1 MATKFD
7 FLSPGVN
14 IREID
19 RSILPAQAQEP
30 GPILVGR
37 AARGPAL
44 KPVLINTYEDFV
56 TIFGEPVLGT
66 AGSNSDIWRDGN
78 TIGPQYAG
86 IAAQAHL
93 ASQTSPV
100 TFVRLLGDQH
110 DSATGGY
117 AGWSYDGLTNTATTN
132 KTAYGLFVV
141 DSGSSGFTEGPTG
154 SLAAVFYAT
163 AGALT
168 LSGTAVAGGTTSSAG
183 TLIKSSID
191 GRGFQLDVRGT
202 DGTVSESIRFNLNR
216 DDQSYYARSV
226 FNTNPMLTNA
236 DIISSGNRKT
246 YWLGETFERFVD
258 DTLLSSSAGDV
269 HGILLPLENK
279 STGLNWA
286 NRQKKMTAA
295 QSGWVIAA
303 DTGPPSGSFSAAS
316 AQKLFRMV
324 ALHEGTRLQ
333 KEVMV
338 AIENIT
344 APNDVTVNAY
354 ATFDVVTVDMSGNPL
369 ETMAG
374 VDLNPES
381 DNYIVKRFGDTTFEW
396 QEDERRYRVKGDEP
410 NVSNYFRVEVSEYV
424 SNAQAKGSVP
434 FGFLGPV
441 RPKGFTM
448 RQNTATLKEFGSVSS
463 AFAGVF
469 AKGNSHMP
477 FSGGTSL
484 EFASIPTGY
493 TASFRFPAAA
503 LRIAGSEGNPVS
515 EYEVYYGIRPKTGA
529 SDTRNDVGY
538 IDYLRGLPGSLDNYA
553 PDSDYEYSFSFTLD
567 DLVVVPGTRTVTYTA
582 GSRAAGTSYTAKS
595 GSAALLGDDTGVT
608 DGVEIK
614 QFIMPIWGGFDGLDI
629 SEKEPFKNANGLAAA
644 NQTDLNNAMLYSVNL
659 AIDSIKDNEQ
669 VIANTLSI
677 PGVTA
682 TRVTDKIISTCET
695 RKDLLGVIDLEEAFV
710 PTTEA
715 SSEVYYSVSSTI
727 NKLKLRKLNSSYA
740 CAFHP
745 WVQVQ
750 TNTGTASGKL
760 YVPPSVAAVGAF
772 AKSTA
777 QSELWFAPAGFT
789 RGGLSPLGG
798 IGGPRVVNVREAL
811 SSKDRDN
818 LYKFNINPIASFPG
832 EGIVIFGQK
841 TLQAFPSALDRI
853 NVRRLL
859 IYLKHELS
867 NISRRLLFEPNVQTT
882 WNRFKSQAD
891 GVLSNVQANLGVTEY
906 KIVLDENTTT
916 ADLIDRNILYAKIY
930 IKPTRAIEY
939 IVVDLIVTNTGAE
952 FV

>member
-1 MATKFD
+1 
-7 FLSPGVN
+7 
-14 IREID
+14 
-19 RSILPAQAQEP
+19 
-30 GPILVGR
+30 
-37 AARGPAL
+37 
-44 KPVLINTYEDFV
+44 
-56 TIFGEPVLGT
+56 
-66 AGSNSDIWRDGN
+66 
-78 TIGPQYAG
+78 
-86 IAAQAHL
+86 
-93 ASQTSPV
+93 
-100 TFVRLLGDQH
+100 
-110 DSATGGY
+110 
-117 AGWSYDGLTNTATTN
+117 
-132 KTAYGLFVV
+132 
-141 DSGSSGFTEGPTG
+141 
-154 SLAAVFYAT
+154 
-163 AGALT
+163 
-168 LSGTAVAGGTTSSAG
+168 
-183 TLIKSSID
+183 
-191 GRGFQLDVRGT
+191 
-202 DGTVSESIRFNLNR
+202 
-216 DDQSYYARSV
+216 
-226 FNTNPMLTNA
+226 
-236 DIISSGNRKT
+236 
-246 YWLGETFERFVD
+246 
-258 DTLLSSSAGDV
+258 
-269 HGILLPLENK
+269 
-279 STGLNWA
+279 
-286 NRQKKMTAA
+286 
-295 QSGWVIAA
+295 
-303 DTGPPSGSFSAAS
+303 
-316 AQKLFRMV
+316 
-324 ALHEGTRLQ
+324 
-333 KEVMV
+333 
-338 AIENIT
+338 
-344 APNDVTVNAY
+344 
-354 ATFDVVTVDMSGNPL
+354 
-369 ETMAG
+369 
-374 VDLNPES
+374 
-381 DNYIVKRFGDTTFEW
+381 
-396 QEDERRYRVKGDEP
+396 
-410 NVSNYFRVEVSEYV
+410 
-424 SNAQAKGSVP
+424 
-434 FGFLGPV
+434 
-441 RPKGFTM
+441 
-448 RQNTATLKEFGSVSS
+448 
-463 AFAGVF
+463 
-469 AKGNSHMP
+469 
-477 FSGGTSL
+477 
-484 EFASIPTGY
+484 
-493 TASFRFPAAA
+493 
-503 LRIAGSEGNPVS
+503 
-515 EYEVYYGIRPKTGA
+515 
-529 SDTRNDVGY
+529 
-538 IDYLRGLPGSLDNYA
+538 
-553 PDSDYEYSFSFTLD
+553 
-567 DLVVVPGTRTVTYTA
+567 
-582 GSRAAGTSYTAKS
+582 
-595 GSAALLGDDTGVT
+595 
-608 DGVEIK
+608 
-614 QFIMPIWGGFDGLDI
+614 
-629 SEKEPFKNANGLAAA
+629 
-644 NQTDLNNAMLYSVNL
+644 MLYSVNL